1 MGVASGWVGSSAKNE
16 TGEQWMS
23 AAGSKL
29 GLGRPFMMS
38 QMVGRSM
45 GCKIA
50 TAAYRDSLGKKWG
63 AVGPNWPLNQ
73 KNQGTIQNAGN
84 CGVGTLVGIE
94 LQLTTVV
101 GNARPSLAVYLQ
113 GGRASNITVN
123 LGGNT
128 CALTYQQVING
139 QHYYW
144 TNNISTDLQIVT
156 RPPAARPDWR
166 LTQLFSPKAPPTLN
180 RGGG

>member
-38 QMVGRSM
+38 QMVGRSL

-50 TAAYRDSLGKKWG
+50 TAAYSDSMAKFWG
-63 AVGPNWPLNQ
+63 AVGPNWPLEQ
-73 KNQGTIQNAGN
+73 KNKGTIQNPGS
-84 CGVGTLVGIE
+84 CGVGTLIGI
-94 LQLTTVV
+94 QLLLITL
-101 GNARPSLAVYLQ
+101 AADAKPSLAVYLQ

-128 CALTYQQVING
+128 CTVAYQQVING

-144 TNNISTDLQIVT
+144 TSNISTAFQNVMKSTGTLRDLKI
-156 RPPAARPDWR
+156 
-166 LTQLFSPKAPPTLN
+166 S
-180 RGGG
+180 

>member
-50 TAAYRDSLGKKWG
+50 TAAYSDSLGKKWG
-63 AVGPNWPLNQ
+63 AVGPSWPLNQ

-94 LQLTTVV
+94 LQLTTIVA
-101 GNARPSLAVYLQ
+101 NATPTLAVYLQ

-128 CALTYQQVING
+128 CTLTYQQVING

-144 TNNISTDLQIVT
+144 TNNIS
-156 RPPAARPDWR
+156 AAFQNVMKS
-166 LTQLFSPKAPPTLN
+166 TGTL
-180 RGGG
+180 RDFKIS